1 MSNSQPTKGYASLKA
16 IPREYLDRLERGE
29 IETRTLSEGLTINY
43 QSLFRNVLPGHEGA
57 VEEAFRDAGAIVSK
71 MQVGGKLLYE
81 LSFEGKIDL
90 FDFAHHRSD
99 IVRCC
104 AAYAYQAM
112 PLENIRDRLWANRPF
127 AADPHFGVREVAW
140 LSVRPH
146 LLEDDTLRAALI
158 ELELFVQDTY
168 EGIRR
173 FATELT
179 RPRGVWCAH
188 LKLLK
193 QSPELGFPL
202 LDPLKADPSLYVRNS
217 VANWLNDASKT
228 HPDWVQTVTDE
239 WLKLSPTKET
249 NSLVNRATRTL
260 RKKAK
265 G

>member
-16 IPREYLDRLERGE
+16 IPRDYLDRLERGE
-29 IETRTLSEGLTINY
+29 IETRTLSEGLAINY
-43 QSLFRNVLPGHEGA
+43 RTLFHNVLPDHKAA
-57 VEEAFRDAGAIVSK
+57 VEAAYQETGAIVSN
-71 MQVGGKLLYE
+71 MQVGGRMLYE
-81 LSFEGKIDL
+81 LAQEGKIDL
-90 FDFAHHRSD
+90 FELVHHTSD
-99 IVRCC
+99 TVRCC
-104 AAYAYQAM
+104 VAYAYQAM
-112 PLENIRDRLWANRPF
+112 PLENVRDRLWANRPF

-146 LLEDDTLRAALI
+146 ILEDDVLKAALT
-158 ELELFVQDTY
+158 ELELFVQDAD

-173 FATELT
+173 FATELS

-193 QSPELGFPL
+193 QNPTLGFPL
-202 LDPLKADPSLYVRNS
+202 LDPLKADPSPYVRNS

-228 HPDWVQTVTDE
+228 HPEWVEEVTE
-239 WLKLSPTKET
+239 TWLVESPTKET
-249 NSLVNRATRTL
+249 KSLVARATRTL